1 MSFSYA
7 STNAASSGISWVR
20 MRLADT
26 SSTNYRLE
34 NEEIQA
40 YLDTF
45 GNKYLAAASAA
56 EQVAAYYAGRSDKS
70 VGKLSISQGSGSDRY
85 GVLAKSLRREAA
97 LFGSVFAGG
106 ISRDDKTAE
115 RQDTD
120 RVAPAFT
127 VDQFDA
133 PTYLTDGSTA

>member
-1 MSFSYA
+1 
-7 STNAASSGISWVR
+7 

-26 SSTNYRLE
+26 SSSNYRLE

-40 YLDTF
+40 YLDTY

-56 EQVAAYYAGRSDKS
+56 EQVAAYYGGRSDKTI
-70 VGKLSISQGSGSDRY
+70 GKLSISQGSGGARY
-85 GVLAKSLRREAA
+85 QSLAKSLRREAA

-106 ISRDDKTAE
+106 ISRDDKEAE
-115 RQDTD
+115 RQDSD
-120 RVAPAFT
+120 RVAPAFS

-133 PTYLTDGSTA
+133 PALTDGSTG